1 MDQLVEKKAKR
12 SFFRCL
18 IPGSAAALS
27 LLLSACASSSGAA
40 AASPGSAI
48 QDTAAASDQSAAA
61 SSADPGEEDSKKII
75 MQRMDEFCHH
85 LDVNEIKYI
94 RNQAENLVRV
104 YYSVDEPLKNIVVM
118 YRFLPDGF
126 FSSATI
132 LQKADDI
139 SAKYAVMEFVT
150 RINFLLLNGG
160 FEMDMSDGQIFYKVY
175 TIYEGM
181 GPLSDQLMDRVRH
194 IPIAMFQRYADSL
207 IPLIE
212 GKSDVRIEMEKIKR
226 KRMLR
231 GKEDSKSL
239 AEPGADESAAPSSES
254 GDDAGGEAGAPA
266 ASGD

>member
-1 MDQLVEKKAKR
+1 MDQLVEKKQKK

-18 IPGSAAALS
+18 IPGSAAALA
-27 LLLSACASSSGAA
+27 LLFSACASTSGAA
-40 AASPGSAI
+40 AASPGAAI
-48 QDTAAASDQSAAA
+48 QDTAAASDQTAAA
-61 SSADPGEEDSKKII
+61 SSANPGEEDAKSII
-75 MQRMDEFCHH
+75 MRRMDEFCHH
-85 LDVNEIKYI
+85 LDVNEVKYI
-94 RNQAENLVRV
+94 RNQAESLVRV
-104 YYSVDEPLKNIVVM
+104 YYSVDEPLKNIVVL

-181 GPLSDQLMDRVRH
+181 GPLSEQLMDRVRH

-226 KRMLR
+226 NRMLNK
-231 GKEDSKSL
+231 GKEAPESP
-239 AEPGADESAAPSSES
+239 AEQGADESAES
-254 GDDAGGEAGAPA
+254 GEEAGGEAVVPA